1 MSKAGLSLA
10 PQSHLKVDTI
20 AHTCHPGDP
29 MAIWEAEMGK
39 HLEAHE
45 PASVAYAMVNHKGP
59 CLKPGEGEGRMN
71 THTPARLHT
80 CTPTHAHRHIFAGA
94 HKRSRDSADS
104 SLLDTDARPLV
115 GGLRGGGLQ
124 LLLPSFFSIR
134 GHTFSFSLGQIF

>member
-59 CLKPGEGEGRMN
+59 CLKSGEGEGRMN
-71 THTPARLHT
+71 THTPAHLHMHT
-80 CTPTHAHRHIFAGA
+80 GTYMQVHISGAESLQIPTSWTQMQG
-94 HKRSRDSADS
+94 
-104 SLLDTDARPLV
+104 
-115 GGLRGGGLQ
+115 
-124 LLLPSFFSIR
+124 LLLEVFGAGVCNFYCPPFSPSGDIHF
-134 GHTFSFSLGQIF
+134 HLV